1 MINNSKDMKTDMKK
15 IMTLLVFLLVA
26 APAML
31 RAADLQNT
39 LVVLT
44 KDQATHQF
52 TLSKDKP
59 SITFEGNNLKI
70 TCENTTAT
78 FALADIVRF
87 TYKAVDPSGID
98 EQLSPE
104 TGINYEGGILVV
116 SQLEA
121 GKTVSVYT
129 LDGRL
134 VQQLKASH
142 TGTFR
147 LSFST
152 LPFGVYLVKANNIT
166 YKITKR

>member
-1 MINNSKDMKTDMKK
+1 MKR
-15 IMTLLVFLLVA
+15 IITLLVCLVAA

-31 RAADLQNT
+31 RAADPQNT

-59 SITFEGNNLKI
+59 RVTFEGNNLKI

-87 TYKAVDPSGID
+87 TYKALDTSGID

-104 TGINYEGGILVV
+104 TSVNYEGGVLVI

-134 VQQLKASH
+134 VEQLKASH

-147 LSFST
+147 LSLTT
-152 LPFGVYLVKANNIT
+152 LPFGVYLIKANTTT
-166 YKITKR
+166 YKIRKR